1 MSPAPW
7 RNALVD
13 DARAVVVPWLTARG
27 LMLMGFVVAV
37 AASDRLTPGSQPTTL
52 GEGLTAWDGTWYRDI
67 ASQGYA
73 SLPDGGLRFFPL
85 FPLLGRALS
94 VITLGRTDVALI
106 LLANV
111 ASFALAIGIRRLVRF
126 ERGSVLLADRA
137 VWVTCLFP
145 AAFVLSWA
153 YAEAL
158 WLLAVVIA
166 FWAMRS
172 RRWWWVVGAGLVAGL
187 TRPLGIALAIPV
199 AIELIRVWRDAS
211 TRERLVGA
219 LSIAAPV
226 IGTGSYMLWVGRNF
240 GDAFLPF
247 TVQSPLR
254 GDSVNPVSRI
264 FDGLSQMFGAERFG
278 DGLHIPFA
286 IVFVAL
292 LVLTFRWWPVSYGA
306 FASVVLIAAL
316 AAENLNSLERYGLN
330 AFPLALT
337 LAVLLKREQVERVA
351 FMGLAGGMVAL
362 SALAWTGAYV
372 P

>member
-1 MSPAPW
+1 
-7 RNALVD
+7 
-13 DARAVVVPWLTARG
+13 
-27 LMLMGFVVAV
+27 MGFIVAV
-37 AASDRLTPGSQPTTL
+37 AASDRLTPGSRPTTL

-73 SLPDGGLRFFPL
+73 SLPDEGLRFFPL
-85 FPLLGRALS
+85 FPLLGKALS
-94 VITLGRTDVALI
+94 VITFGRTDVALI
-106 LLANV
+106 IVANV

-126 ERGSVLLADRA
+126 ERGSAVLADRA

-211 TRERLVGA
+211 ARERVVGA
-219 LSIAAPV
+219 LSIASPA
-226 IGTGSYMLWVGRNF
+226 IGTGMYMLWVGRNF
-240 GDAFLPF
+240 GDALLPF

-254 GDSVNPVSRI
+254 GDSIDPVSRI

-286 IVFVAL
+286 IIFVAL

-306 FASVVLIAAL
+306 FASFVMIAAL

-337 LAVLLKREQVERVA
+337 LAVLLKREQLERVVL
-351 FMGLAGGMVAL
+351 MGLAGGMVAL

>member
-1 MSPAPW
+1 MSSGRW
-7 RNALVD
+7 DRALLD
-13 DARAVVVPWLTARG
+13 DARAVVVPWLTARC
-27 LMLMGFVVAV
+27 LMLMGFIVAV
-37 AASDRLTPGSQPTTL
+37 AASDRLAPGARPVTL
-52 GEGLTAWDGTWYRDI
+52 GEGLVAWDGTWYRDI
-67 ASQGYA
+67 ASFGYA
-73 SLPDGGLRFFPL
+73 SLPDEGLRFFPL
-85 FPLLGRALS
+85 FPLLGKALS
-94 VITLGRTDVALI
+94 VITFGNTDFALI
-106 LLANV
+106 LIANV

-126 ERGSVLLADRA
+126 ERGSVALADRA

-172 RRWWWVVGAGLVAGL
+172 RRWWWVVGAGLAAGL

-199 AIELIRVWRDAS
+199 AIELVRVWRDAS
-211 TRERLVGA
+211 KSERSTGA
-219 LSIAAPV
+219 LAIVSPV
-226 IGTGSYMLWVGRNF
+226 VGTGIYMLWVSRNF

-247 TVQSPLR
+247 TVQSSLR
-254 GDSVNPVSRI
+254 GDSVDPVSRI

-286 IVFVAL
+286 IGFVIL

-306 FASVVLIAAL
+306 FASVVLVAAL
-316 AAENLNSLERYGLN
+316 AADNLNSLERYGLN

-337 LAVLLKREQVERVA
+337 FAVLLKREQYERVA

>member
-1 MSPAPW
+1 MTPPSW
-7 RNALVD
+7 GRDLVD

-27 LMLMGFVVAV
+27 LMLMGFIVAV
-37 AASDRLTPGSQPTTL
+37 AVSDRLTPGMRPVTL
-52 GEGLTAWDGTWYRDI
+52 GEGLSAWDGTWYRDI

-73 SLPDGGLRFFPL
+73 SLPVEGLRFFPL
-85 FPLLGRALS
+85 FPLLGKVLS
-94 VITLGRTDVALI
+94 VVTFGRTDLALI

-126 ERGSVLLADRA
+126 ERGSVVLADRA

-158 WLLAVVIA
+158 WLLFVVIA

-172 RRWWWVVGAGLVAGL
+172 RRWRWVVGAGLVAGL

-199 AIELIRVWRDAS
+199 AIELVRVWKSAS
-211 TRERLVGA
+211 TTERATGA
-219 LSIAAPV
+219 LAVASPA
-226 IGTGSYMLWVGRNF
+226 IGTGIYMLWVSRNF

-254 GDSVNPVSRI
+254 GDSVDPFSRI
-264 FDGLSQMFGAERFG
+264 FEGMSQMFGAERFG

-286 IVFVAL
+286 IGFVILLAL
-292 LVLTFRWWPVSYGA
+292 TLRWWPVSYGA

-330 AFPLALT
+330 AFPIALT
-337 LAVLLKREQVERVA
+337 FAVLLKREQYERVA
-351 FMGLAGGMVAL
+351 LLGLAGGMVAL